1 MPCSIRLAR
10 DEDAE
15 AISQVIIQALRQ
27 SNAADYPAQ
36 VIARV
41 ELNFGPQDVRS
52 LLGMRTVLVAQAG
65 ERIVGTAS
73 LDGEVVRTVFVAPD
87 LQGRGVG
94 QALMDEV
101 VRYAVEAGV
110 SLLKVPST
118 VTAEGFYARL
128 GFQAVGDTWHGEEH
142 TIIMERRLAAS

>member
-65 ERIVGTAS
+65 ERIVGTA
-73 LDGEVVRTVFVAPD
+73 
-87 LQGRGVG
+87 
-94 QALMDEV
+94 
-101 VRYAVEAGV
+101 
-110 SLLKVPST
+110 
-118 VTAEGFYARL
+118 
-128 GFQAVGDTWHGEEH
+128 
-142 TIIMERRLAAS
+142 

>member
-1 MPCSIRLAR
+1 
-10 DEDAE
+10 
-15 AISQVIIQALRQ
+15 
-27 SNAADYPAQ
+27 
-36 VIARV
+36 
-41 ELNFGPQDVRS
+41 
-52 LLGMRTVLVAQAG
+52 G

-128 GFQAVGDTWHGEEH
+128 GFQAVGDTWHGEER